1 MWAASMISFTLLP
14 RNLLERVLFSSHED
28 NIVLVNYML
37 SQLELVIWHDRKL
50 DMLWLWCDRKLE
62 LSCLWYDTI
71 LNRTCLN
78 CKNGN
83 WYTVRLLSWAWY
95 HTMNTVKSIYVEDID
110 SRDGLFQHRNYF
122 IGLRI
127 VRERHRRRHAARRY
141 DITIQG
147 SSVFKRYRQYDVIHR
162 HKTISSF
169 DGFLLSE
176 HSGWT
181 LPDYPK
187 KPSTLSFSRID
198 TASYI
203 KLVHSCPC
211 AALLAS
217 YITPT

>member
-1 MWAASMISFTLLP
+1 MNSDGNLSELSSAQLNLTRRIWHEPFHQCHVFKCQAITIKWNHGQHGTSYSKWAFNQHPMRHYYVTLLA
-14 RNLLERVLFSSHED
+14 
-28 NIVLVNYML
+28 
-37 SQLELVIWHDRKL
+37 
-50 DMLWLWCDRKLE
+50 
-62 LSCLWYDTI
+62 
-71 LNRTCLN
+71 
-78 CKNGN
+78 
-83 WYTVRLLSWAWY
+83 WAWD